1 MPLVQELLHIPC
13 YISPKYDTLNH
24 PIEEYAHFLMAGID
38 PADYG
43 IAHAI
48 DEQGNAYVELAY
60 SRDFAKC
67 CGDDTGMQQ
76 DEVMVVHS
84 YLQGTKKA
92 VIERETDLLT
102 PDELRTNRPAVEAAI
117 LEELR
122 IWVKYQ
128 TFARH
133 KRVGVQN
140 IMSSKYVSKWKMIID
155 RRQQQEEAHSHARDH
170 QRIPRLVC
178 TLG

>member
-1 MPLVQELLHIPC
+1 M
-13 YISPKYDTLNH
+13 K
-24 PIEEYAHFLMAGID
+24 
-38 PADYG
+38 
-43 IAHAI
+43 
-48 DEQGNAYVELAY
+48 
-60 SRDFAKC
+60 
-67 CGDDTGMQQ
+67 Q
-76 DEVMVVHS
+76 DEMMVVYS

-102 PDELRTNRPAVEAAI
+102 PDELRTHRPAVEAAI

-140 IMSSKYVSKWKMIID
+140 IMSSKYVSKCKMIINKD
-155 RRQQQEEAHSHARDH
+155 DNSKKRIIRMRMTIRGFQDWFAHLDESYSGTA
-170 QRIPRLVC
+170 
-178 TLG
+178 